1 MCFLVYGRNQTEGK
15 QLING
20 KEHKFS
26 FLSYTCTIKIDVRGP
41 FPRISERKKNNCRES
56 IWKNPFYSLQ
66 LFYITKN
73 LHEQFNLFYKV
84 YRTRDFDV
92 FEIHIDKK
100 DRLQLSVFRKEKLC
114 QGY

>member
-1 MCFLVYGRNQTEGK
+1 MREKRTIVERVYGK
-15 QLING
+15 
-20 KEHKFS
+20 
-26 FLSYTCTIKIDVRGP
+26 Y
-41 FPRISERKKNNCRES
+41 
-56 IWKNPFYSLQ
+56 PFYSLQ

-73 LHEQFNLFYKV
+73 LHEQFDLFYKV

-100 DRLQLSVFRKEKLC
+100 DRLQLSVFRKEKMC